1 MIIVLGGGPAG
12 RIAAI
17 RLASAGKDTTLVES
31 AGIGGQCLHSGCMPV
46 CALNDAARFI
56 RQARV
61 FRNLGITTSYPSID
75 FGTLQK
81 EMAMIQQKIAGILDK
96 ETRDAGVGIVYGKH
110 GRLSGRQVF
119 IADEPVESEAV
130 IAATGSRPNIPKIE
144 GIWLHGVYSPIP
156 FRPCASSRN
165 ASLSSEEG

>member
-31 AGIGGQCLHSGCMPV
+31 SGIGGQCLHSGCMPV

-81 EMAMIQQKIAGILDK
+81 EMAEIQQKIGAILDK

-110 GRLSGRQVF
+110 GRLTGRQAY

-130 IAATGSRPNIPKIE
+130 IAATGSRPNVPKIE
-144 GIWLHGVYSPIP
+144 GIGLHGVYSPNTLP
-156 FRPCASSRN
+156 AMRQLQN
-165 ASLSSEEG
+165 ASPSSAGG